1 MSSSARRD
9 RDVRAPG
16 SGRPL
21 HGAERTLETAG
32 ALGHVDDPTHGMGVE
47 EEEGPQELGVRLTR
61 RAGDGLVTAR
71 AGPHAPRM
79 VTAAVPVVDRA
90 PLPLDLDPPVGAPE
104 LVHAHALGLD
114 APVEPPP
121 HGRLLDHVVRPRPHE
136 VAGDRMAPGFDRD
149 VQLA

>member
-1 MSSSARRD
+1 MSSSAARHRD
-9 RDVRAPG
+9 GSAPG

-21 HGAERTLETAG
+21 HAAERTLESAG

-47 EEEGPQELGVRLTR
+47 EEEGPEELGLRLTR
-61 RAGDGLVTAR
+61 PAGDGFVTAR

-79 VTAAVPVVDRA
+79 VTAAVPVLDRA
-90 PLPLDLDPPVGAPE
+90 PLPLDLDPAVGAPE

-121 HGRLLDHVVRPRPHE
+121 HGRLLDHVVGSRPHE
-136 VAGDRMAPGFDRD
+136 VAGNRMTPGLDRD
-149 VQLA
+149 AQLA